1 MFICTYCTQ
10 QVERSWTS
18 SLSCSCR
25 SCLFVVVL
33 HFNSHKHMD
42 SGVGFITLCVE
53 FINVN
58 GAGVEIPAIA
68 QDGV

>member
-1 MFICTYCTQ
+1 
-10 QVERSWTS
+10 
-18 SLSCSCR
+18 
-25 SCLFVVVL
+25 VVVL